1 MNYGQCINRDTLD
14 YFARTNE
21 MTLTGPIQGVVLE
34 FPGLGGG
41 SCMGGVDAV
50 GPYTGPYGLYCAHEN
65 IMLAY
70 VFTGPWSW
78 MNYVAV
84 RITDAVV
91 DAIWDR
97 FQLADDIPLIST
109 GGSMG
114 GTGALLY
121 SIYGRRTPAACAA
134 NGPACDALDMY
145 KSAPDFTRTLFNAVA
160 HYDCG
165 LEEALASLSAVR
177 LVDRMPRIP
186 YYIVHTDMDE
196 AIPIGKHS
204 DVLVPMLRAR
214 GYDVTYSVVRD
225 RRHCDLPIEDWN
237 AMVKWVIRQVKE
249 LHRGRP

>member
-1 MNYGQCINRDTLD
+1 MPASERTFAISLRRRSYISRSTVSSRSAVASRWPITGALTNPSVRFVSVTALTSVSPSGIAGLTATYPIRSPASERVFEKDPSTTAYG
-14 YFARTNE
+14 
-21 MTLTGPIQGVVLE
+21 V
-34 FPGLGGG
+34 
-41 SCMGGVDAV
+41 S
-50 GPYTGPYGLYCAHEN
+50 
-65 IMLAY
+65 
-70 VFTGPWSW
+70 
-78 MNYVAV
+78 
-84 RITDAVV
+84 
-91 DAIWDR
+91 
-97 FQLADDIPLIST
+97 
-109 GGSMG
+109 GSMG

-165 LEEALASLSAVR
+165 LEEALASLSTVR